1 MQKDIPYDICEEYL
15 IKETTT
21 LSERIQTIMDETAS
35 RYVSS
40 IIGKLKEHGYD
51 PDYMKLICMGGGS
64 DIVKRYLCLPDTN
77 VEYMDDIRATAK
89 GYEQFALAA
98 LRKEMK

>member
-1 MQKDIPYDICEEYL
+1 
-15 IKETTT
+15 
-21 LSERIQTIMDETAS
+21 MDETAC

-51 PDYMKLICMGGGS
+51 QDYMKLICMGGGS
-64 DIVKRYLCLPDTN
+64 GIVKRYLRFPDTN

-89 GYEQFALAA
+89 GYEQFALAV

>member
-1 MQKDIPYDICEEYL
+1 
-15 IKETTT
+15 
-21 LSERIQTIMDETAS
+21 MDETACK
-35 RYVSS
+35 YVAS
-40 IIGKLKEHGYD
+40 IMGKLKEHGYD

-64 DIVKRYLCLPDTN
+64 GIVKRYLRLTDAD

-89 GYEQFALAA
+89 GFEQFALAA